1 MSIIIR
7 ELSLS
12 KQEFLNEALSR
23 SVPSEPK
30 YYVDEYVR
38 APAILK
44 NFKEYSHSASSGL
57 FAEDSAQNFSII
69 VNNGDCWELWISCV
83 PEDAD
88 IATQMIDKLK
98 KQDGFIQITT
108 KSVAIGSIVLRK
120 KP

>member
-1 MSIIIR
+1 MDFMIR

-12 KQEFLNEALSR
+12 KQDFLAEALHR

-30 YYVDEYVR
+30 YYVDNFVR
-38 APAILK
+38 ASTILTK
-44 NFKEYSHSASSGL
+44 FKEFSHSASSGL

-69 VNNGDCWELWISCV
+69 INNGNCWELWISCV

-88 IATQMIDKLK
+88 IATQMIDELK
-98 KQDGFIQITT
+98 KQGGFIQTTT
-108 KSVAIGSIVLRK
+108 KMAIGSIVLRK